1 MLPYVLINSEVRG
14 NGVSPDAKCASRS
27 PQLTRGII
35 IYLLDARR
43 FRGQGEARAT
53 LDKSVSRTN
62 APRAFRILA
71 KKATIRS
78 SIDLIMRDLP
88 GSRRNL
94 RSQRVTAIETQG
106 SRSETL
112 HRPRSAMART
122 VFPAFAG
129 ISGRAYLYTRTR
141 TNSLAY
147 ELFFSRAFSPDRFR
161 VYRAS
166 CYRLLVQRR

>member
-1 MLPYVLINSEVRG
+1 MRVAFPPINTRHNYLFTRRAPLSRPRRG
-14 NGVSPDAKCASRS
+14 SR
-27 PQLTRGII
+27 
-35 IYLLDARR
+35 D
-43 FRGQGEARAT
+43 
-53 LDKSVSRTN
+53 SRQKRV
-62 APRAFRILA
+62 ADERPRAFRILA

-78 SIDLIMRDLP
+78 SIDLMRDLP
-88 GSRRNL
+88 GSRWNL

-112 HRPRSAMART
+112 HQPRSAMART

-147 ELFFSRAFSPDRFR
+147 ELFFSRGFQPRPLSR
-161 VYRAS
+161 VSRVVLSAARATP
-166 CYRLLVQRR
+166 LNFN